1 MNVTEQL
8 TEIFRDLF
16 DDEDIVLS
24 RGMTADDI
32 EDWDSLTHIQLMSL
46 CEKEFQIKF
55 STVEMMHLKNVGD
68 LIDMIEKKI
77 K

>member
-16 DDEDIVLS
+16 DDEEIVLT
-24 RGMTADDI
+24 REMTADDI
-32 EDWDSLTHIQLMSL
+32 EDWDSLTHIQLMSI
-46 CEKEFQIKF
+46 CEKEFHLKF

-68 LIDMIEKKI
+68 LIDMIEKKM
-77 K
+77 